1 MIEEM
6 ESKLR
11 NSLDQVMNFYFIM
24 ISTNGHYYYN
34 VTRNFNVS
42 SKAIVLCIY
51 PENFIPSIV
60 LWNSVMV
67 QKWSKFRTFLQVYF
81 GKTKEMV
88 CTLRPPAEIVQT
100 RLPDSWSNAWWH
112 SWKCSTSHH
121 IWCFMSY
128 SHGCL
133 FLNSMIVA
141 KDWASF
147 QIAGVSVFLCK
158 LVKCFLLFDV
168 FVRSC
173 VPFEAFSITKDLNLT
188 NAGVSHTNS
197 DH

>member
-1 MIEEM
+1 MNMELSVAEGHLCNMGRMIEEM

-67 QKWSKFRTFLQVYF
+67 QK
-81 GKTKEMV
+81 
-88 CTLRPPAEIVQT
+88 
-100 RLPDSWSNAWWH
+100 
-112 SWKCSTSHH
+112 
-121 IWCFMSY
+121 
-128 SHGCL
+128 
-133 FLNSMIVA
+133 
-141 KDWASF
+141 
-147 QIAGVSVFLCK
+147 
-158 LVKCFLLFDV
+158 
-168 FVRSC
+168 
-173 VPFEAFSITKDLNLT
+173 
-188 NAGVSHTNS
+188 
-197 DH
+197 